1 MMNSSTKT
9 NAPTGDGSPTPS
21 PRLALLGGSPPRRVG
36 RWLARLP
43 ILLYRLGLGG
53 LLGGR
58 VLLLTHR
65 GRTSG
70 QVRRTVLEV
79 VAHDPASGAYIVAS
93 GWGRKADWFR
103 NIQQTPRV
111 SVTVGR
117 RRFPA
122 LARQLSPAAAGPVLA
137 AYARQHPVA
146 FRALAPLLL
155 GQAVGSDLP
164 DPQALAQ
171 VVPLV
176 ALEPRPPR
184 PAGRS

>member
-1 MMNSSTKT
+1 
-9 NAPTGDGSPTPS
+9 
-21 PRLALLGGSPPRRVG
+21 VG

-58 VLLLTHR
+58 MLLLTHR

-79 VAHDPASGAYIVAS
+79 VAHDPASGAYMVAS
-93 GWGRKADWFR
+93 GWGGKADWFR

-111 SVTVGR
+111 SVTVGG

-122 LARQLSPAAAGPVLA
+122 VARQLSPAAAGPVLA
-137 AYARQHPVA
+137 DYARQHPVA

-155 GQAVGSDLP
+155 GQAVDRDLP

-184 PAGRS
+184 PAGR

>member
-9 NAPTGDGSPTPS
+9 NASAGDGSPTP
-21 PRLALLGGSPPRRVG
+21 PAHAGLLGGSPPRRVG

-65 GRTSG
+65 GRKSG

-79 VAHDPASGAYIVAS
+79 VGHDPASGAYIVAS
-93 GWGRKADWFR
+93 GWGAQADWFR

-111 SVTVGR
+111 GVTVGG

-122 LARQLSPAAAGPVLA
+122 LARQLSTTAASPILA
-137 AYARQHPVA
+137 DYARRHPTA

-155 GQAVGSDLP
+155 GQAVGSALP
-164 DPQALAQ
+164 DTQSLAQ

-176 ALEPRPPR
+176 ALEPQPPR
-184 PAGRS
+184 TAG